1 MEDKRKELKGL
12 LRELMDEDAL
22 KKNQA
27 EQDENY
33 AKLLEENTAF
43 KAVEEKR
50 NNAPGVKVELEVPGE
65 NKTVD
70 FIYKGYDLR
79 RQFMNFEVAD
89 EERKQRN
96 AKFII
101 DMIQKADMT
110 ETTHS
115 EFVPDE
121 YELDLMALARLES
134 VAMRECRIF
143 NISRDTL
150 TIPIETAGTSVD
162 VQTFG
167 TANTQSEPTIDQIK
181 LDMKRIGN
189 FSICYNDL
197 LEDSFFD
204 ISSWLT
210 SLNAEA
216 IGQSI
221 DEYVFTGSSFTG
233 DLFDLTTN
241 IVTISGSI
249 ADISYVHFSEAIS
262 KFSDNKLVGMKF
274 YMNKAATHYIRT
286 EKDDNQRLIWTL
298 PTAGNPATIY
308 SYPYVQV
315 EKLPA
320 APSAGDAF
328 GVFGNLKYYYLGVRK
343 GIEMQVNPYKYM
355 AEGKTQFIC
364 HTRLDGDV
372 GLEAAMGLFKLQ
384 A

>member
-1 MEDKRKELKGL
+1 MEDKRTELKGL
-12 LRELMDEDAL
+12 LKELMDEESL

-33 AKLLEENTAF
+33 AKLLEENTALKSAEEAR
-43 KAVEEKR
+43 KAS
-50 NNAPGVKVELEVPGE
+50 PGTKVSLEVPGE

-79 RQFMNFEVAD
+79 RQFQDFEAAD
-89 EERKQRN
+89 EDRKQRN

-101 DMIQKADMT
+101 DSIQKAEMT
-110 ETTHS
+110 ESTHS

-121 YELDLMALARLES
+121 YELDLMALARLDS
-134 VAMRECRIF
+134 VALREARIF

-162 VQTFG
+162 VQAYG

-197 LEDSFFD
+197 LEDSWFD

-241 IVTISGSI
+241 IVTISGTI
-249 ADISYVHFSEAIS
+249 ADISYDHFSQAIA
-262 KFSDNKLVGMKF
+262 KFPDNKLNGMKF

-286 EKDDNQRLIWTL
+286 ETDTAGRLIWTS
-298 PTAGNPATIY
+298 PTAGNPGAIY
-308 SYPYVQV
+308 GYPYVQV
-315 EKLPA
+315 EKLPS

-328 GVFGNLKYYYLGVRK
+328 GVFGNLKHYYLGIRK

-372 GLEAAMGLFKLQ
+372 GLEAAMGLFKLK

>member
-1 MEDKRKELKGL
+1 MDSKNEIKGL
-12 LRELMDEDAL
+12 LREMMNEDAL

-27 EQDENY
+27 DQDEKY
-33 AKLLEENTAF
+33 AALLEENVAF
-43 KAVEEKR
+43 KAAEEKR
-50 NNAPGVKVELEVPGE
+50 LASPGTKVSLEVPGE
-65 NKTVD
+65 TKTVD

-79 RQFMNFEVAD
+79 RQCQDLSIAD
-89 EERKQRN
+89 DDRKDRH
-96 AKFII
+96 AKFLI

-110 ETTHS
+110 ESTHA

-134 VAMRECRIF
+134 VALRECRIF
-143 NISRDTL
+143 NVSRDVL
-150 TIPIETAGTSVD
+150 VIPIETAGQTVD
-162 VQTFG
+162 VQAYG

-197 LEDSFFD
+197 LEDSWFD

-210 SLNAEA
+210 GLNAEA
-216 IGQSI
+216 IGQAI

-241 IVTISGSI
+241 IVTISGTI
-249 ADISYVHFSEAIS
+249 ADISYEHFSESIS
-262 KFSDNKLVGMKF
+262 KLTDNKLNGMKF

-286 EKDDNQRLIWTL
+286 ETDDDGRLIWTA

-308 SYPYVQV
+308 GFPYVQV
-315 EKLPA
+315 EKLPS